1 MSDGAAVRTTVN
13 GGVLE
18 VVLDRPKAN
27 AIDAATSR
35 ELGQVFAGFRDDPSL
50 RVAVF
55 TGAGDRFFS
64 AGWDLGAAADG
75 EEFEAD
81 YGEGG
86 FGGFGELPRRNK
98 PVVCAVNGLAV
109 GGGFE
114 IALAAEFVVAA
125 EHAEFFLP
133 EAGLGIIPDTGAVRL
148 PRILP
153 PAVATEVLI
162 GGRRL
167 DAREAERWGLVNRV
181 VPVADLRAAVDH
193 ATTGLDRVDELLD
206 TAESIST
213 TVDAAS
219 RLTYRAFS
227 PPLIGAAAVSAG
239 IGRFVRR
246 LRGGPLAA
254 GPGDAVVEAG
264 AVELR
269 RGRRRGGAA

>member
-181 VPVADLRAAVDH
+181 VPVADLRSAALELAGRISASAPLAVEAVLAIDR
-193 ATTGLDRVDELLD
+193 ATRHLSLEEAFAHLRSGDLEAYERMLASE
-206 TAESIST
+206 
-213 TVDAAS
+213 DAAEG
-219 RLTYRAFS
+219 LQAF
-227 PPLIGAAAVSAG
+227 
-239 IGRFVRR
+239 
-246 LRGGPLAA
+246 
-254 GPGDAVVEAG
+254 VEKRDPHWQG
-264 AVELR
+264 S
-269 RGRRRGGAA
+269 

>member
-1 MSDGAAVRTTVN
+1 MSNGAAVRTTVN
-13 GGVLE
+13 GGVME

-35 ELGQVFAGFRDDPSL
+35 ELGRVFAGFRDDPSL

-133 EAGLGIIPDTGAVRL
+133 ETSLGIIPDTGAVRL

-167 DAREAERWGLVNRV
+167 DAREA
-181 VPVADLRAAVDH
+181 DLRAA
-193 ATTGLDRVDELLD
+193 ALEL
-206 TAESIST
+206 AGRIS
-213 TVDAAS
+213 AS
-219 RLTYRAFS
+219 A
-227 PPLIGAAAVSAG
+227 
-239 IGRFVRR
+239 
-246 LRGGPLAA
+246 PLA
-254 GPGDAVVEAG
+254 VEAVLAIDRTTRHLSLEEAFAHLRSG
-264 AVELR
+264 DLEAYERMLASEDAQEGLQAFVEKR
-269 RGRRRGGAA
+269 DPHWQGS